1 MLTLTSKILVKYQKL
16 LVNANPVW
24 TNNYMK
30 RPNIYTGAS
39 TNRRSHTGASSVWS
53 YSDMYQH
60 SAYLRPHK
68 PSYVKTLTIL
78 LLVSFLPHAHKT
90 QDTSSL
96 LTVLYHWRELPQV
109 IFVVTKV
116 LSWQRQKTCFV
127 ATKLFVVTKIIL
139 VAAPTKNCFV
149 VSNGVCMRVC
159 GERLLREK
167 NGGWGVGGGRSTLT
181 HIFTHNNLFLDEQFG
196 SKLL

>member
-1 MLTLTSKILVKYQKL
+1 MQTLYEPIITWNGQIYILVQVPTGDHILVHPVCDHTVICTSTAPIWDHISRLMWKPWLSYCWCLFCHMLT
-16 LVNANPVW
+16 
-24 TNNYMK
+24 
-30 RPNIYTGAS
+30 R
-39 TNRRSHTGASSVWS
+39 
-53 YSDMYQH
+53 
-60 SAYLRPHK
+60 
-68 PSYVKTLTIL
+68 
-78 LLVSFLPHAHKT
+78 HKT

-167 NGGWGVGGGRSTLT
+167 NGGGGGW
-181 HIFTHNNLFLDEQFG
+181 
-196 SKLL
+196 